1 MASGNESPAVI
12 GCGLALVLGLFGVG
26 GYYEYQKYKAVI
38 EAPDAMVELKGIR
51 KALEDI
57 RDELREARKTQ
68 VSEVGA
74 PRQVQ
79 ANTPGWVA
87 GPLPVAR

>member
-38 EAPDAMVELKGIR
+38 EAPDAMVEMRGIR

-57 RDELREARKTQ
+57 RDELRAARKAQ
-68 VSEVGA
+68 VPEVGA
-74 PRQVQ
+74 PHQVR
-79 ANTPGWVA
+79 ADSPEGVA
-87 GPLPVAR
+87 GGVAR